1 MVPCKNEK
9 QMNDQYIIPLFV
21 AGSLLLTLFAFFLI
35 AYLIVQ
41 KNKQNAYQLEKRQIF
56 FDHQNNILRTKIE
69 EHENT
74 LDHMS
79 KELHDNVKSV
89 LGFAQMN
96 MYKIADL
103 APGEEQALLI
113 DKTNKIIGQVLD
125 DLHNIS
131 HSLNSNFVKNIGLTE
146 TISKELENIKV
157 SKNISYNIDIQGNPI
172 AFDAEKELQI
182 YRIAQEAIQNCVKH
196 SKAANISFILNYG
209 PDFFTMKISDNGI
222 GFDKKKIYEMR
233 GLGFLNMFQ
242 RARFVNGSLEVQTD
256 PMTGCIIILK
266 INLNTNGITD

>member
-1 MVPCKNEK
+1 
-9 QMNDQYIIPLFV
+9 MNDQYIIPLFV

-157 SKNISYNIDIQGNPI
+157 SKNISYDIDIKGNPI
-172 AFDAEKELQI
+172 AFDAEKEIQI

-196 SKAANISFILNYG
+196 SKATNISFILNYG

-222 GFDKKKIYEMR
+222 GFDKKKIYEMK

-242 RARFVNGSLEVQTD
+242 RARFVNGSHEVQTD
-256 PMTGCIIILK
+256 HMTGCIIIFK
-266 INLNTNGITD
+266 INLKTDGITD